1 MEITSEN
8 IADFADKSSKI
19 LLTISLVY
27 LALALIFQ
35 VPFDANYGEYKVI
48 KPITKPLTL
57 EFTKQ
62 VTQMPIKAAPIG
74 RAKIVAWLNHENT
87 TYKCVCG
94 PAQFCT
100 EEAYRINKGKTILL
114 KEAEIAISN
123 GTYGRIYPRGY
134 KSCLIKRVVLN

>member
-1 MEITSEN
+1 MKITAEN
-8 IADFADKSSKI
+8 IANFADKLSKI
-19 LLTISLVY
+19 LLAIVLVN
-27 LALALIFQ
+27 LTLILIFH

-57 EFTKQ
+57 KFTKQ
-62 VTQMPIKAAPIG
+62 VTQMPIKAAPVG
-74 RAKIVAWLNHENT
+74 RAELVAWLNYEDT
-87 TYKCVCG
+87 TYECVCG
-94 PAQFCT
+94 PVQFCT
-100 EEAYRINKGKTILL
+100 EKAYRINKGKTILL